1 MFARAHL
8 NTAIQL
14 LHTYKGEMPFVHFLK
29 NYFSTNKKHGSRDRK
44 QIAQLCYC
52 WFRLG
57 HACRDMVAEER
68 LLLALYLCSD
78 EPNPLLAALHEEYN
92 EKASLPLNEKL
103 SSLRL
108 NIFPWTDMLSEGI
121 DAEAFSASHLVQP
134 DLFLRIRPGYKKSII
149 RKLEQLAIP
158 FNIEFENTL
167 RLPNGFK
174 VEDHF
179 ELNKEVVVQD
189 LNSQRIGE
197 MIDLVATDIL
207 SKEDAVVWDCCAA
220 SGGKTMLAFDRMPGM
235 TFTVTDIRS
244 SILQNLF
251 QRFKQAGIYSYDGFV
266 ADLSLSSAK
275 QIGEKYNLLPLQ
287 DLIIADVP
295 CTGSGTWSRN
305 PEQLYYFNASSLN
318 EYSALQKKI
327 ISNAIPK
334 LLPGGYFL
342 YITCS
347 VFRNENEENVQFLQ
361 DKFNLELISS
371 RTLKGYDQKADTM
384 FSALLKSRL

>member
-1 MFARAHL
+1 
-8 NTAIQL
+8 
-14 LHTYKGEMPFVHFLK
+14 MPFVHFLK

-57 HACRDMVAEER
+57 YACREMVAEER
-68 LLLALYLCSD
+68 LLLALYLCSE
-78 EPNPLLAALHEEYN
+78 EPNPLLAALHEEWN
-92 EKASLPLNEKL
+92 EKASLPLGEKISCL
-103 SSLRL
+103 QLT
-108 NIFPWTDMLSEGI
+108 IFPWTDLLSEGI
-121 DAEAFSASHLVQP
+121 EAEAFSASHLVQP

-149 RKLEQLAIP
+149 RKLEQLTTP
-158 FNIEFENTL
+158 FRIDGENTL

-179 ELNKEVVVQD
+179 EMNKEVVVQD

-197 MIDLVATDIL
+197 MIDLV
-207 SKEDAVVWDCCAA
+207 SKDLVGREDVRIWDCCAA
-220 SGGKTMLAFDRMPGM
+220 SGGKTMLAFDRMPGI

-244 SILQNLF
+244 SILQNLI

-266 ADLSLSSAK
+266 ADLSLTSAK
-275 QIGEKYNLLPLQ
+275 QIGERYNLLPLQ

-295 CTGSGTWSRN
+295 CTGSGTWGRN
-305 PEQLYYFNASSLN
+305 PEQLYYFNASSIN
-318 EYSALQKKI
+318 DYSALQKKI

-334 LLPGGYFL
+334 LMPGGYFL

-347 VFRNENEENVQFLQ
+347 VFRSENEENVQFLEEN
-361 DKFNLELISS
+361 FNLELISS

-384 FSALLKSRL
+384 FSALLKSHL